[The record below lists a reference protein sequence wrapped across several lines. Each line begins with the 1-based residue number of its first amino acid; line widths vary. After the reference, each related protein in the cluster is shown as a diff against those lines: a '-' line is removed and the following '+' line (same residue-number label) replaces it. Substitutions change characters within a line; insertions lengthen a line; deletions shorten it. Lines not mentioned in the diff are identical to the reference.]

1 MKHLFTE
8 SAVWETTS
16 EFVSP
21 EGKISHAKGESI
33 ISVNETEITNK
44 SWVELDKIK
53 RVNNYKITP
62 VSPFKLTSE
71 SLNPELGKQT
81 GIFNIDRNTI
91 FSKFKIENTTLN
103 GYEIIHRQGDTCLV
117 HGALYDNDTLI
128 NTWSANM
135 NKISKE

>member
-8 SAVWETTS
+8 SAVWKTTS

-21 EGKISHAKGESI
+21 EGTISHAKGEST
-33 ISVNETEITNK
+33 ISVGEAGITNK
-44 SWVELDKIK
+44 SWVELGETK

-62 VSPFKLTSE
+62 VSSFELTFE

-91 FSKFKIENTTLN
+91 FSKFRIEDTALN
-103 GYEIIHRQGDTCLV
+103 GYEIIRREEDTCHV
-117 HGALYDNDTLI
+117 QGALYDNNTLI
-128 NTWSANM
+128 NTWSATM
-135 NKISKE
+135 RKTSDK